1 MSYTDKN
8 MLEAQKQAEYISNC
22 NRLDFLIGFLCEAI
36 RQLQIVESRIG
47 LASRNLIRELESGVV
62 SNRIYVA
69 RANELWSMRCWVAG
83 CDVAVREIA
92 IARLRY
98 LLMGDQS

>member
-36 RQLQIVESRIG
+36 RQLQIVKSRIG
-47 LASRNLIRELESGVV
+47 FAARNLSRELEEGIV
-62 SNRIYVA
+62 SIDIYTA

-83 CDVAVREIA
+83 CDIAVREIA
-92 IARLRY
+92 IARLRH
-98 LLMGDQS
+98 LLMGGQP